1 MTVEEIE
8 NACKAGRSPVPS
20 RHEVEAPELSLRATF
35 YPMGFPT
42 EVRTNSAEILKQCEQ
57 RWGVFTKA
65 FDTEPIQVDF
75 HVVESASM
83 ECPPVPTFRVMKPVI
98 VAVANA
104 DNYMVYDVERNR
116 TQVMISRAAEKH
128 KQYLQ
133 YFFLDAMAS
142 VQIGA
147 RYAKVI
153 HAGCVAL
160 EGRGILLC
168 GDSGAGKSTLSYA
181 CARKGWTYVSDDAT
195 LLLNDGTKRM
205 VTGNCHQVRFRPTAA
220 VLFHEIK
227 GLNITPRAVGKPSV
241 EMRTAKIPKMI
252 CAQTTRVDFIVFLN
266 RRVGG
271 LPQLLPYQ
279 KDVARCYMREE
290 LHLSEQILANH
301 DRAIEE
307 LLTVEVFEL
316 RYSDLDWA
324 IQRLQ
329 RLVREGR

>member
-1 MTVEEIE
+1 VTVEEIE
-8 NACKAGRSPVPS
+8 NTCNAGRSPMPS
-20 RHEVEAPELSLRATF
+20 RHEVESPELSLRATF

-42 EVRTNSAEILKQCEQ
+42 EVRTNSAEILTQCEQ
-57 RWGVFTKA
+57 RWGVFAKA
-65 FDTEPIQVDF
+65 FDTEPIQVDVR
-75 HVVESASM
+75 VVESASM
-83 ECPPVPTFRVMKPVI
+83 ECPPAPTFRVMKPMM
-98 VAVANA
+98 VAVADA
-104 DNYMVYDVERNR
+104 DNYMVFDVERNR
-116 TQVMISRAAEKH
+116 TQVTISRAAEEH

-133 YFFLDAMAS
+133 YFFLDGMAS

-195 LLLNDGTKRM
+195 LLLNDETKRM

-220 VLFHEIK
+220 ELFHEIE
-227 GLNITPRAVGKPSV
+227 GLKMTPRAAGKPSV
-241 EMRTAKIPKMI
+241 EMRTAKIPQMI
-252 CAQTTRVDFIVFLN
+252 CAQTARVDFIVFLN
-266 RRVGG
+266 RRTRG
-271 LPQLLPYQ
+271 LPQLLPYR
-279 KDVARCYMREE
+279 KDVARGYMREG

-301 DRAIEE
+301 EKAIER
-307 LLTVEVFEL
+307 LLTAEVFEL

-324 IQRLQ
+324 IQRLET
-329 RLVREGR
+329 LVREGQ